1 MKNCILIC
9 FFFIFLS
16 CENNSTSDLI
26 DIPSPETTLNL
37 KWNKAY
43 PDDNIDKS
51 LIGLKWALSYVG
63 AKLPVALNGIYTS
76 GNTITIEVDRLG
88 FAPNAVVLLSK
99 LHQKIK
105 ASEEYQINNN
115 IDLGRY
121 VSLLIGASEH
131 YYEII
136 GTPKRLEN
144 ILNNYTLKPEKG
156 YVNNSNVSF
165 EHRIIQFSEQSGFNQ
180 VFLSEEIDPIT
191 KEIFEYET
199 IELLPNGQLRFGIFD
214 KNGDRINAADPSH
227 SAAGKPAKCMWCHES
242 TINQMFSPQLDFVG
256 YLTATNFQN
265 ILIGYR
271 ESNRAQKLAL
281 TDGVDFSQTQ
291 QHTLTELL
299 YISFMEP
306 SAERLSTEW
315 NLPLAEVQT
324 RLSGFSTHIYEEFPF
339 LGELYYRKDI
349 ENLAPLAGLSVSS
362 SVRESSL
369 IEVNHLSE

>member
-1 MKNCILIC
+1 MKNCILIF

-26 DIPSPETTLNL
+26 DIPATTATLNL

-63 AKLPVALNGIYTS
+63 AKLPRALNGISTS
-76 GNTITIEVDRLG
+76 ETSITIFIDRLG
-88 FAPNAVVLLSK
+88 FSPTAAEQLSK
-99 LHQKIK
+99 LHSKIK
-105 ASEEYQINNN
+105 ASEEYRINNN

-131 YYEII
+131 YYEIT

-165 EHRIIQFSEQSGFNQ
+165 EHRIIQFSDQNGFNQ

-214 KNGDRINAADPSH
+214 KNGDRISSAEPSH

-242 TINQMFSPQLDFVG
+242 TINQMFTPQLDFTG

-265 ILIGYR
+265 ILIGFR

-306 SAERLSTEW
+306 SPERLSIEW

-324 RLSGFSTHIYEEFPF
+324 KLSGFSTHIYKEFPF
-339 LGELYYRKDI
+339 LGELYYRTDI
-349 ENLAPLAGLSVSS
+349 ENLSPFAGLSVST

-369 IEVNHLSE
+369 VEVNHLSE